1 MTALISFVRNLVIN
15 VWLPLSWTRE
25 VDYEEN
31 DAITKI
37 DEKKKK
43 KGWNILAMTLQ
54 LQTDIIKNR

>member
-1 MTALISFVRNLVIN
+1 MTTLISFVRNLVIN

-43 KGWNILAMTLQ
+43 GWNILAMTLQ

>member
-43 KGWNILAMTLQ
+43 RLEHISNDLTIANWHNQK
-54 LQTDIIKNR
+54 